1 MGRALWYPTPSPR
14 HAASIVIDQHLLV
27 GADEARAAAKQPLS
41 LADAING
48 VDPRIG
54 FLRRMEPETMK

>member
-1 MGRALWYPTPSPR
+1 MEDLPFLS
-14 HAASIVIDQHLLV
+14 HLLNLLT

-41 LADAING
+41 LANAING